1 MGMSQE
7 ELVITGV
14 FRMGERTG
22 EGQFAAVA
30 VLYAFAVFIGDR

>member
-22 EGQFAAVA
+22 EGQFAVA
-30 VLYAFAVFIGDR
+30 VLYAFTVFIGDR